1 MSGLL
6 KSLSFSRNNLIG
18 NPMIAWYVQ
27 VIHTTMVALAETLN
41 NQKRKNLCI
50 PTLIKVGYR
59 VDKYCLLLAPHAL
72 YVMKHYTF
80 Q

>member
-1 MSGLL
+1 
-6 KSLSFSRNNLIG
+6 
-18 NPMIAWYVQ
+18 MIAWYVQ

-72 YVMKHYTF
+72 
-80 Q
+80 